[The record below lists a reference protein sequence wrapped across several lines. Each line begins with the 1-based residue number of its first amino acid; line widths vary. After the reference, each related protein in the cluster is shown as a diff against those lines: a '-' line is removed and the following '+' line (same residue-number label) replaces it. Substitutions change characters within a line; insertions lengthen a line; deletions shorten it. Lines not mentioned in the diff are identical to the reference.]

1 MLAPI
6 DQVISLWNRDADDD
20 TNLDNLRKKLKI
32 SRLVAIIRAYHLGL
46 ITTSD
51 KDRYYSDEMG
61 RIIAA
66 KKKDQEKPGG
76 PDPHLMR
83 RYKTGRNLALAVLSE
98 VASGQMLYRDAFS
111 LLGVKNR
118 AGLKEF
124 AECLGYYSFD
134 IAPGFWR
141 WLELLAEEQGVL
153 TVKAVREE
161 IIDGNDALCDWISDL
176 PKGFFA
182 EPDIPVQENL
192 RKIVNLS
199 CRSRDLQ
206 NTTVMHSSKKPTPG
220 LLPPR

>member
-1 MLAPI
+1 MPSVWGIKVNYL
-6 DQVISLWNRDADDD
+6 
-20 TNLDNLRKKLKI
+20 LDSNVFI
-32 SRLVAIIRAYHLGL
+32 Q
-46 ITTSD
+46 
-51 KDRYYSDEMG
+51 
-61 RIIAA
+61 A
-66 KKKDQEKPGG
+66 K
-76 PDPHLMR
+76 
-83 RYKTGRNLALAVLSE
+83 N
-98 VASGQMLYRDAFS
+98 
-111 LLGVKNR
+111 
-118 AGLKEF
+118 
-124 AECLGYYSFD
+124 GYYSFD

-206 NTTVMHSSKKPTPG
+206 NTTAMHSSKKPTPG